1 MPPKKKGLNKK
12 LILKNL
18 ITIPRGSK
26 REIYAR
32 EMKLLNDLIAR
43 YSEDFICVL
52 TLKEKYDSIA
62 VILSDSYKKELD
74 LKFSNF
80 NYKIDVSKYTSPTLS
95 EKVGEDFHISLKPK
109 TIKNFLNG

>member
-12 LILKNL
+12 SILKNL
-18 ITIPRGSK
+18 IIIPRGSK
-26 REIYAR
+26 REVYAR

-62 VILSDSYKKELD
+62 VILSESYKKELD

-80 NYKIDVSKYTSPTLS
+80 NYKIDVDKYASPLLS
-95 EKVGEDFHISLKPK
+95 EKIGEDIQVFIKPK
-109 TIKNFLNG
+109 TIRNFLNG